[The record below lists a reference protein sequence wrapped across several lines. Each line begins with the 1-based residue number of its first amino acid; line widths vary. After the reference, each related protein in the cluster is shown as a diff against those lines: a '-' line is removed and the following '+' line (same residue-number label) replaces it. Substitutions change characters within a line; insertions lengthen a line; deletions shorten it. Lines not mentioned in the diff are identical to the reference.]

1 MTVFISSFDPIS
13 QSEIDWL
20 KEYHKNNKT
29 EKIQLV
35 LTDEGILPKKT
46 RKQLLEKA
54 IHRYSYLEI
63 VNQKKNVQV
72 FNPIDED
79 KIRQGL
85 FKYCASGTRK
95 EIIENGYY
103 FEEIIAYHCKERRM
117 NHSLRVAKLS
127 KELAKKHGLD
137 ERIAYQMGILH
148 DITKDKEDDFH
159 KKILKK
165 HDPNRLKDNHNVWH
179 SFSAMYWLKENM
191 YINDKRILEAIYYH
205 TIGNPKGK
213 YNKLLY
219 IADKIE
225 PGRKYDVS
233 KETKLAFKDL
243 DKAYDLVYDEAK
255 DYIYETEGIHV

>member
-1 MTVFISSFDPIS
+1 
-13 QSEIDWL
+13 
-20 KEYHKNNKT
+20 
-29 EKIQLV
+29 
-35 LTDEGILPKKT
+35 
-46 RKQLLEKA
+46 
-54 IHRYSYLEI
+54 
-63 VNQKKNVQV
+63 
-72 FNPIDED
+72 
-79 KIRQGL
+79 
-85 FKYCASGTRK
+85 
-95 EIIENGYY
+95 
-103 FEEIIAYHCKERRM
+103 M

-148 DITKDKEDDFH
+148 DITKDKDDDFH

-165 HDPNRLKDNHNVWH
+165 HDPKRLKDNHNVWH

-191 YINDKRILEAIYYH
+191 YINDKRILEAVYYH